1 MMITAAAPLD
11 QLIGSIP
18 DAQDVLRELRI
29 DYANRGT
36 LSLAD
41 ACALAGADLETA
53 MALLEAARIRDGRPI
68 ADWAGANLFE
78 LTRYIVERHHR
89 YTREALVEI
98 DRLLGD
104 LIPLHRMHSH
114 HVDRIQ
120 QSFRGFRDPMSRHML
135 EEEQLLFPYIERLE
149 ASAGSDAP
157 IQPPFFETV
166 RRPINKLVVQHGESL
181 ESLQEILRMRELN
194 VLPRDCHDALVPFFE
209 RVAALEHDINEHMY
223 LENTILL
230 PRAVKLEADLEPRFS
245 QLGELW

>member
-1 MMITAAAPLD
+1 MMITPASPLD

-18 DAQDVLRELRI
+18 DAHDVLRDLRI

-53 MALLEAARIRDGRPI
+53 MALLEAARMRNGRPL
-68 ADWAGANLFE
+68 ADWDNASLIE
-78 LTRYIVERHHR
+78 LTAYIVERHHR
-89 YTREALVEI
+89 YTREALVGI
-98 DRLLGD
+98 DMLLAELVPVHRVHSPQVD
-104 LIPLHRMHSH
+104 LIQRA
-114 HVDRIQ
+114 
-120 QSFRGFRDPMSRHML
+120 FRGFRDHMSHHML

-149 ASAGSDAP
+149 ASVDSDAP

-181 ESLQEILRMRELN
+181 ETLQEIARMRDLHL
-194 VLPRDCHDALVPFFE
+194 LPRDCQEAFNPLFE
-209 RVAALEHDINEHMY
+209 RVAALEHDISEHMY

-230 PRAVKLEADLEPRFS
+230 PRAVKLEAALEPRFS
-245 QLGELW
+245 ELGELW